1 MMVKEQSRLSD
12 VILFRL
18 NKINEGK
25 YSRGIKS
32 TELAEEIE
40 LTGSLIANSIKLGK
54 LPQEDIESIE
64 NYLTTFTTLNKDK
77 YLTYPH
83 DNLDKASL
91 EAMKRMNLAKTMVIN
106 NELALE
112 DSVGYVKTFKN

>member
-1 MMVKEQSRLSD
+1 MVKEQIRLSD

-25 YSRGIKS
+25 YSRGIKN

-54 LPQEDIESIE
+54 LPQEDIESVE
-64 NYLTTFTTLNKDK
+64 NYLTTFTTKNNDK
-77 YLTYPH
+77 YLSYPH
-83 DNLDKASL
+83 ANLNKASL
-91 EAMKRMNLAKTMVIN
+91 EAIKRINLAKTM
-106 NELALE
+106 ELTNTLAIE
-112 DSVGYVKTFKN
+112 DSVGYVKTFKS